1 MKGKLMTSAFE
12 KFKTA
17 YEKWVEESLPE
28 FLAGNTKEVG
38 KKYPL
43 IVPDD
48 VPWAPFNGQPSEKT
62 IALITSGGIYLKGS
76 QPPFETE
83 SIHGDPSF
91 REIPRSTRQED
102 IGIAHGHF
110 DKSLAEQD
118 INIIFPLH
126 RFIELEKEGIVGKVA
141 DAHYSFS
148 YVNDAVTLVEKTAPE
163 VISRLKAAGV
173 DTLFLFPV

>member
-1 MKGKLMTSAFE
+1 MINAFE

-28 FLAGNTKEVG
+28 FLAGNIKEVV

-43 IVPDD
+43 IVSEDI
-48 VPWAPFNGQPSEKT
+48 PWTPFNGELSEKT

-76 QPPFETE
+76 QSPFDTE

-110 DKSLAEQD
+110 DQSLAEQD
-118 INIIFPLH
+118 INIIFPLQ
-126 RFIELEKEGIVGKVA
+126 RFIELEKEGIVGKVT
-141 DAHYSFS
+141 DTHYSFS

-163 VISRLKAAGV
+163 VITRLKAADV